1 MKLSYAHPIHQRY
14 VIFDPSNG
22 DVLSLPNYKPEEG
35 SYIPV
40 EETQVTGLLSGAE
53 PLSYYYVHYIKKTK
67 TYELRLRT
75 NTSIDSYF
83 VDDLIYEVPMTLIDS
98 PDIHII
104 QNINDTCW
112 KITIGGDL
120 KANILAQRVSFKNTL
135 HFSITEK
142 SDPNILLK
150 TISFNFSELHDT
162 KYVIVPFDSKFEFEA
177 KPVSVYTIKNF
188 DRYMYEV
195 HQ

>member
-1 MKLSYAHPIHQRY
+1 MKLSYTQPIHQRY
-14 VIFDPSNG
+14 VIFNPSNG

-83 VDDLIYEVPMTLIDS
+83 VDDLIYEVPMTSEDS

-104 QNINDTCW
+104 QNRHTNSAT
-112 KITIGGDL
+112 
-120 KANILAQRVSFKNTL
+120 R
-135 HFSITEK
+135 
-142 SDPNILLK
+142 
-150 TISFNFSELHDT
+150 
-162 KYVIVPFDSKFEFEA
+162 
-177 KPVSVYTIKNF
+177 
-188 DRYMYEV
+188 
-195 HQ
+195 

>member
-1 MKLSYAHPIHQRY
+1 
-14 VIFDPSNG
+14 
-22 DVLSLPNYKPEEG
+22 
-35 SYIPV
+35 
-40 EETQVTGLLSGAE
+40 
-53 PLSYYYVHYIKKTK
+53 
-67 TYELRLRT
+67 
-75 NTSIDSYF
+75 
-83 VDDLIYEVPMTLIDS
+83 MTLIDS

-162 KYVIVPFDSKFEFEA
+162 KYVIVPFDSKFEFDA

-195 HQ
+195 QQ